1 MGMDFFRNTPEP
13 QKDLGLALT
22 DTKLKAEVK
31 RIVYSSDDG
40 SYCVLRLDWNGQEIT
55 AVGALASL
63 QPGQEIEAT
72 GKWMSHKEHG
82 KQFKVSAYKA
92 ILPTSTT
99 GISKYLASGII
110 PGVGSITAERIVDHF
125 GTNTLDILNNYSK
138 RLSEVK
144 GVSKSKAMM
153 IKTEWDKLEQHREI
167 DIFMQGLGI
176 PIYLCHRIRKQYQAN
191 TAHVIKNTPYR
202 LSTDVKGIGF
212 LTADRIALRQ
222 GMKKEDPARL
232 VSGLAHALK
241 ELSSQGH
248 VCYPETELIPYAAK
262 ILDISQDLV
271 QNVIPTA
278 IQTDLITKQNFEG
291 VDYIYIKQLFLAE
304 KELSE
309 KIQFILSVPLPEKKK
324 VKLEI
329 GKQFNEKQRL
339 AILRTFENR
348 INIIT
353 GGPGVGKTT
362 VVGEIVKN
370 AKAHGLKVLLAAP
383 TGRAAKRMSESCHIP
398 AKTIHRLLI
407 WDPQEGKFAVNED
420 KPLKADLLIVDEISM
435 LDVNLAKH
443 LFRAV
448 SLDTRLVLV
457 GDRDQLPSVG
467 PGAVLHDLIATGIV
481 PTINLDEVYRQ
492 AANSR
497 IITNAHRVNHQQR
510 PDLSNPSNE
519 EKSDFYWINQS
530 DPDKVNE
537 TIVEMITNRIPKR
550 FGYNPLTDI
559 QLLTPMNNGTC
570 GAKNLNQLI
579 QNSINPG
586 GSKPQFTSGDRSFR
600 LGDKV
605 MQKVNNYEKKI
616 FNGDLGFIRQID
628 TKKKVFSI
636 EFDTGLVEFEFQES
650 DQIMLAYA
658 ITIHKS
664 QGSEFPVVIL
674 PVLTQHF
681 VMLQKNLLYTA
692 MTRAKKLLIL
702 VGTKKALDISIS
714 NAKQVRRYSNL
725 TPRIIENNQRE
736 LHGISTKK

>member
-1 MGMDFFRNTPEP
+1 MTMDFFNHTPKP
-13 QKDLGLALT
+13 KQDLGLSLT
-22 DTKLKAEVK
+22 GTKLKAQVK
-31 RIVYSSDDG
+31 RIVYSNDDG
-40 SYCVLRLDWNGQEIT
+40 SYCVLRLDWNGKEVT

-63 QPGQEIEAT
+63 QPGQDIEAE
-72 GKWMSHKEHG
+72 GKWISHKEHG
-82 KQFKVSAYKA
+82 KQFKVDSYKA

-110 PGVGSITAERIVDHF
+110 PGIGSITAEKIVDHF
-125 GTNTLDILNNYSK
+125 GTETLDILNNYSK

-144 GVSKSKAMM
+144 GVSKSKAAM

-222 GMKKEDPARL
+222 GMKKESPTRL
-232 VSGLAHALK
+232 VSGIAHALK

-248 VCYPETELIPYAAK
+248 VCYPEAELIPYAAK
-262 ILDISQDLV
+262 ILDVPPTLIS
-271 QNVIPTA
+271 TA
-278 IQTDLITKQNFEG
+278 IPIAVQTELITKQAFNG
-291 VDYIYIKQLFLAE
+291 VDYIYIKQLFLSE
-304 KELSE
+304 REVSE
-309 KIQFILSVPLPEKKK
+309 KIKFVLSVPLPEKKK
-324 VKLEI
+324 IKLEI
-329 GKQFNEKQRL
+329 GKQFNEKQSL
-339 AILRTFENR
+339 AIHNTFEHR
-348 INIIT
+348 ISIIT

-370 AKAHGLKVLLAAP
+370 AKAHKMKVLLAAP

-420 KPLKADLLIVDEISM
+420 KPLKADLLIVDEVSM
-435 LDVNLAKH
+435 LDINLAKH

-467 PGAVLHDLIATGIV
+467 PGAVLHDLIATGVV
-481 PTINLDEVYRQ
+481 PTTNLDEVYRQ

-497 IITNAHRVNHQQR
+497 IITNAHKVNQQKR
-510 PDLSNPSNE
+510 PDLSNPPNGE
-519 EKSDFYWINQS
+519 LGDFYWINQS

-550 FGYNPLTDI
+550 FGFNPLTDI
-559 QLLTPMNNGTC
+559 QLLTPMNNGSS

-579 QNSINPG
+579 QSSINPG
-586 GSKPQFTSGDRSFR
+586 GKKPQFSSGDRTFR

-702 VGTKKALDISIS
+702 VGSKKALDISIS
-714 NAKQVRRYSNL
+714 NAKQVKRYTNLSN
-725 TPRIIENNQRE
+725 RILDNNQQE
-736 LHGISTKK
+736 LDGF

>member
-1 MGMDFFRNTPEP
+1 MSMDFFRKPTQP
-13 QKDLGLALT
+13 QEDLGLALT
-22 DTKLKAEVK
+22 ETKLKAEVK
-31 RIVYSSDDG
+31 RIVYSNDDG
-40 SYCVLRLDWNGQEIT
+40 SYCVLRLDWNGKEVT

-63 QPGQEIEAT
+63 QPGQDIEAE
-72 GKWMSHKEHG
+72 GKWMAHKEHG
-82 KQFKVSAYKA
+82 QQFKVTSYKA

-110 PGVGSITAERIVDHF
+110 PGIGSITAEKIVDHF
-125 GTNTLDILNNYSK
+125 GTETLEILNNYSK

-144 GVSKSKAMM
+144 GVSKSKAAM

-167 DIFMQGLGI
+167 DIFMQGVGI

-222 GMKKEDPARL
+222 GMEKESPTRL

-248 VCYPETELIPYAAK
+248 VCYPEAELIPYAAK
-262 ILDISQDLV
+262 LLDVKPTLIS
-271 QNVIPTA
+271 TA
-278 IQTDLITKQNFEG
+278 IPIAVQTDLITKQAFGG
-291 VDYIYIKQLFLAE
+291 VDYIYIKQLFYAE
-304 KELSE
+304 QEVSE
-309 KIQFILSVPLPEKKK
+309 KIKFILSVPLPEKKK
-324 VKLEI
+324 IKLEI
-329 GKQFNEKQRL
+329 GKQFNEKQSL
-339 AILRTFENR
+339 AIHRTFEHR

-370 AKAHGLKVLLAAP
+370 ARAHNMKILLAAP
-383 TGRAAKRMSESCHIP
+383 TGRAAKRMSESCHIA

-407 WDPQEGKFAVNED
+407 WDPQEGKFAINED
-420 KPLKADLLIVDEISM
+420 KPLKADLLIVDEVSM
-435 LDVNLAKH
+435 LDINLAKH

-467 PGAVLHDLIATGIV
+467 PGAVLHDLMATNMI
-481 PTINLDEVYRQ
+481 PTTNLDEVYRQ

-497 IITNAHRVNHQQR
+497 IITNAHKVNQQQI
-510 PDLSNPSNE
+510 PDLSNPPKE
-519 EKSDFYWINQS
+519 EKGDFYWINQG

-559 QLLTPMNNGTC
+559 QLLTPMNNGSS
-570 GAKNLNQLI
+570 GAKNLNKLI
-579 QNSINPG
+579 QASINPG
-586 GSKPQFTSGDRSFR
+586 GKKPQFSSGDRSFR

-628 TKKKVFSI
+628 TKKKSFSI
-636 EFDTGLVEFEFQES
+636 EFDTGLVDFEFQES

-714 NAKQVRRYSNL
+714 NAKQVHRYTNL
-725 TPRIIENNQRE
+725 ANRISENNQRE
-736 LHGISTKK
+736 LDGIST